1 MKQKMQTQQK
11 LMPGASRLYWP
22 RRRKIYFSRTHSP
35 RTCICRVERHKIF
48 IQYTHNI
55 CIAPKTTLYY
65 THITHTHTHTHSLTH
80 SHTHTLIHKRTHTSY
95 SHSNTLPHTLTPS
108 PHTELIE
115 LHPPRLGHIYLA
127 EGLVELCQVIIR
139 VVEVLLQQQLLITLQ
154 VRQGG
159 GRATHRVSE

>member
-1 MKQKMQTQQK
+1 
-11 LMPGASRLYWP
+11 MPGASSLYWP
-22 RRRKIYFSRTHSP
+22 RRRKVYFSRTHSP
-35 RTCICRVERHKIF
+35 RTCICRVERYKIC

-55 CIAPKTTLYY
+55 CIAPKTTLCY
-65 THITHTHTHTHSLTH
+65 THITHTHTHTHTHSLSLTH
-80 SHTHTLIHKRTHTSY
+80 THTHSCTNVLTHHTATQPHSPTS
-95 SHSNTLPHTLTPS
+95 SLPHTLTPS

-139 VVEVLLQQQLLITLQ
+139 VVEVLLQQQLLVALQ

-159 GRATHRVSE
+159 GRATHGVSE

>member
-11 LMPGASRLYWP
+11 LMRGASRLYWP

-35 RTCICRVERHKIF
+35 RTCICRVERYKIF

-65 THITHTHTHTHSLTH
+65 THITHTHTHTYTLSLTH
-80 SHTHTLIHKRTHTSY
+80 SHTHAQTHSPTS
-95 SHSNTLPHTLTPS
+95 SLPHTLTPS

-139 VVEVLLQQQLLITLQ
+139 VVEVLLQQQLLVALQ

-159 GRATHRVSE
+159 GRATHGVSE

>member
-1 MKQKMQTQQK
+1 MLLVSTGREEGKYTSQEHT
-11 LMPGASRLYWP
+11 LLALASAEWSDIRYSYNTHT
-22 RRRKIYFSRTHSP
+22 IYVLH
-35 RTCICRVERHKIF
+35 
-48 IQYTHNI
+48 QNYTILH
-55 CIAPKTTLYY
+55 TL
-65 THITHTHTHTHSLTH
+65 HTHTHIHSL